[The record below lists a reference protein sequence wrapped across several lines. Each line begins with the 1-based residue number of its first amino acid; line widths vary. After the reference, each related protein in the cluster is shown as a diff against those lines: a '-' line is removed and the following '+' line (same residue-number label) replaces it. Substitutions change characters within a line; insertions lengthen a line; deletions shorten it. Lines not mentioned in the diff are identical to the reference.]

1 MQSPNPQAL
10 SGIFDFDAGAL
21 CLDFAN
27 TLDWHASATPE
38 EELTSYPRLVTWG
51 MEAGL
56 LSLEEAV
63 HLELRGVENPAAAA
77 HWLAEAIRL
86 REALYRV
93 FVAIAYTRPGGPADP
108 ADLAIITEF
117 WQQAAQSMRLEQ
129 AAGAFHWQWALQADD
144 LGRVLWPVV
153 HSAVQ
158 LLESEQRE
166 RIGQCQDDRGCGFL
180 FLDTSRNR
188 SRRWCSMESCGN
200 RAKAARHH
208 ARAKG

>member
-1 MQSPNPQAL
+1 MQSPNLEL
-10 SGIFDFDAGAL
+10 SGLFDFDSGAL

-27 TLDWHASATPE
+27 TLDWHASAYPE
-38 EELTSYPRLVTWG
+38 EELTTYPRLVTWG
-51 MEAGL
+51 LEAGL
-56 LSLEEAV
+56 YSLEEAV
-63 HLELRGVENPAAAA
+63 HLERLGLQQPETAA

-93 FVAIAYTRPGGPADP
+93 FVAIAYTQPAAPVDP
-108 ADLAIITEF
+108 ADLEIISEF
-117 WQQAAQSMRLEQ
+117 WRLAAQSMRLEQ
-129 AAGAFHWQWALQADD
+129 GDGGFQWQWVFRRDD
-144 LGRVLWPVV
+144 MARMLWPVV
-153 HSAVQ
+153 HNAVQ

-188 SRRWCSMESCGN
+188 SRRWCSMETCGN

-208 ARAKG
+208 KRAKH